1 MAVQSLGYLA
11 GGREPAERRGRRTT
25 TANQGHNVAYRAK
38 VSPARPRRQAVIL
51 AVSRR
56 RCSAPPNSAQ
66 PGTAARPPEKL
77 FGVGPDKSLDR
88 GNLDVVGVE
97 PVGVPATPRCSPGRR
112 QFAHDSPVGPLLPT
126 CPGGEDV
133 TTAAPSDLEFGA
145 FSDEAPWS
153 VDPAHLTWRERLDQV
168 RTDTRAEVP
177 SLLRRRRLPP
187 GTRVIGVIALIGE
200 AVAGWYAS
208 ERRGGQS
215 VSRAGLSRRLRQAFE
230 QLGPTYIKLGQI
242 ISAGEGIFPEELVQE
257 FRMLRDRVPAEPFE
271 AVRRV
276 LEADLG
282 RPLEEVFS
290 TFDRQPLAAASIAQV
305 HAATLVT
312 GEAVVVKVQRPQV
325 ASLVR
330 RDLAAMSWIA
340 PVLVGR
346 IPVTALANPPALVEV
361 FAETIVEELDFRLE
375 ADSMLDIAAILA
387 ETGQRSIVV
396 PRPHP
401 ELVTRRVLVMER
413 LDGFAWDDVAGMRAA
428 GIDTSAVL
436 RAGMVAFVEGA
447 VLYGVFHGDLHGGNL
462 LVQPDGRVA
471 LLDYG
476 ITGRLDPRGRRAFLR
491 LVVGGT
497 VNDIRMQLEALRD
510 LGALP
515 PDADLDVVIHD
526 LGLDRPVKD
535 PTTMTPDELVTELRE
550 VTRALLGYGARLP
563 KELMLFV
570 KDALFLNGAIAT
582 LAPDVDLFAEVT
594 HVATY
599 LATHHGQH
607 IAGEIGIDPRSMDV
621 DLDGMR
627 ASMGLGPEVKTLTF
641 RDLQQRRDTILRRM
655 GEHRA
660 QR

>member
-1 MAVQSLGYLA
+1 M
-11 GGREPAERRGRRTT
+11 
-25 TANQGHNVAYRAK
+25 
-38 VSPARPRRQAVIL
+38 
-51 AVSRR
+51 
-56 RCSAPPNSAQ
+56 
-66 PGTAARPPEKL
+66 
-77 FGVGPDKSLDR
+77 
-88 GNLDVVGVE
+88 
-97 PVGVPATPRCSPGRR
+97 
-112 QFAHDSPVGPLLPT
+112 
-126 CPGGEDV
+126 
-133 TTAAPSDLEFGA
+133 TTAAPSDLEVGA
-145 FSDEAPWS
+145 FSNHPPWL
-153 VDPAHLTWRERLDQV
+153 VDPARLHWRHGLDRV
-168 RTDTRAEVP
+168 RVETRAEVP

-187 GTRVIGVIALIGE
+187 GARVVRVVALVGE
-200 AVAGWYAS
+200 ALAGWYATD
-208 ERRGGQS
+208 RRAARGA
-215 VSRAGLSRRLRQAFE
+215 SRSGLSRRLRQAFE

-242 ISAGEGIFPEELVQE
+242 ISAGEGIFPEELVRE
-257 FRMLRDRVPAEPFE
+257 FRLLRDRVPAEPFE
-271 AVRRV
+271 AVRQV
-276 LEADLG
+276 VEADLG
-282 RPLEEVFS
+282 RPLDEVFS
-290 TFDRQPLAAASIAQV
+290 TFERQPVAAASIAQV

-312 GEAVVVKVQRPQV
+312 GEAVVVKVQRPHV

-375 ADSMLDIAAILA
+375 ADNMLDVAGILA

-413 LDGFAWDDVAGMRAA
+413 LDGFEWDDVGAMRAA

-462 LVQPDGRVA
+462 FVQPDGRVA

-476 ITGRLDPRGRRAFLR
+476 ITGRLDASGRRALLR
-491 LVVGGT
+491 LVVGAT
-497 VNDIRMQLEALRD
+497 VNDLQMQLGALRD

-515 PDADLDVVIHD
+515 ADADLDAVIHD

-535 PTTMTPDELVTELRE
+535 PTTMSPDELVTELRE

-570 KDALFLNGAIAT
+570 KDLLFLNGAIAT

-599 LATHHGQH
+599 LATHHGER
-607 IAGEIGIDPRSMDV
+607 IAGEVGIDPRSMEV

-627 ASMGLGPEVKTLTF
+627 ASMGLGPDVKSLTF
-641 RDLQQRRDTILRRM
+641 RDLQQRRETIVRRM
-655 GEHRA
+655 GEHR
-660 QR
+660 RHR